1 LVSHGRHAFC
11 NAPVGGADDYRT
23 PFPLCNPPWG
33 IASLIVIFA
42 LFLVLSFALGIIIAI
57 LYQNA
62 GLKITQSALLLA
74 SLASEGL
81 LAVLVLYVVRIR
93 YHSSLRILGLSGTS
107 WRDLLY
113 YGVCGGF
120 VISLLMIVAI
130 SAFFSLFHLQP
141 QPQPMVDLIV
151 SVAHSRWLFLG
162 SLLLAGIFAP
172 ICEEIYFR
180 GFVYPVLRQRFGM
193 PPAVLIT
200 SCLFAAIHFDLVRFL
215 FLALLGAFLAMVCEK
230 TRSLLPAIAAH
241 SAYNLASIAL
251 LFLH

>member
-1 LVSHGRHAFC
+1 MEDMPFATPR
-11 NAPVGGADDYRT
+11 PVGGADDYRT

-33 IASLIVIFA
+33 IASLIVVFA
-42 LFLVLSFALGIIIAI
+42 LFLVLSFTLGIIIAI

-120 VISLLMIVAI
+120 ISLLMIVAM

-193 PPAVLIT
+193 PPAVLIA